1 MPELRPFHGIR
12 YSSSSDLPKLICP
25 PYDIISPEE
34 QETLHR
40 VHEHNAVH
48 LELAQGGQATYAEVG
63 ETFRTWL
70 AEGVLKRDD
79 KASLYVYRQDFVDA
93 GGTRRR
99 VAGVVGA
106 LVLEAFGESAG
117 VLPHERTMAGPK
129 QDRLALM
136 RACPANI
143 SPIYAIYRGAGGL
156 APFYDSLENRPTAA
170 RAQDG
175 RGILH
180 RLWVISAPGELAMLR
195 DAVAP
200 GPLVIADGH
209 HRYETALAYHRE
221 RADEPGPIASA
232 AGQGQGDHDSIM
244 CFCVD
249 ADSEEL
255 VVLPYNRVLRSG
267 VGPAQMAERLR
278 AELEA
283 TGLQGDPQEFLASSK
298 ADHAFAFVFED
309 GVLAVEV
316 SDEQV
321 VAAVGDRAPAWRA
334 LDVVALHEV
343 VLPAVLPEGPE
354 EIAFTKDPSEIEARV
369 RDGWTAGV
377 LLRALRPADVVEVA
391 RSGERMPQKA
401 SYFWP
406 KAATGLVFHAL
417 D

>member
-12 YSSSSDLPKLICP
+12 YSSSSDLAKLICP

-34 QETLHR
+34 QDALHR
-40 VHEHNAVH
+40 VHPHNAVH
-48 LELAQGGQATYAEVG
+48 LELAQGGRASYAEAG
-63 ETFRTWL
+63 ETWRAWL
-70 AEGVLKRDD
+70 DDGTLVRDG
-79 KASLYVYRQDFVDA
+79 KPSLYVYRQDFRDA
-93 GGTRRR
+93 RGSRRR

-106 LVLEAFGESAG
+106 LVLEEFGDSSG

-129 QDRLALM
+129 EDRLALM
-136 RACPANI
+136 REVRTNI
-143 SPIYAIYRGAGGL
+143 SPIYAVYRGGGDL
-156 APFYDSLENRPTAA
+156 APFFDSLENRPAAA

-175 RGILH
+175 QGILH
-180 RLWVISAPGELAMLR
+180 RLWVVSAPGEIAMLR
-195 DAVAP
+195 DATAP

-209 HRYETALAYHRE
+209 HRYETALAYQRE
-221 RADEPGPIASA
+221 RAGEP
-232 AGQGQGDHDSIM
+232 GDHDSIM

-255 VVLPYNRVLRSG
+255 VVLPYNRVLRAADS
-267 VGPAQMAERLR
+267 PASRLR
-278 AELEA
+278 EA
-283 TGLQGDPQEFLASSK
+283 FGARTVEGDPHEFLASSK
-298 ADHAFAFVFED
+298 ADHTFAFVLPGEVL
-309 GVLAVEV
+309 GVEL

-343 VLPAVLPEGPE
+343 VLPEAFPGGPE
-354 EIAFTKDPSEIEARV
+354 EIVFTKDPSEIDRCLSA
-369 RDGWTAGV
+369 GWTAGI

-406 KAATGLVFHAL
+406 KAATGLVFHSL